1 MSCSETNQLNMQTLF
16 LTPPIN
22 SLKAT
27 IIVPVKNEEANLYGM
42 LDALRLQVNPN
53 GDRLAADCYE
63 VLLLANNCTDTS
75 FELAKQYQQQ
85 YPGFRLHI
93 AEIVLEKK
101 RAHIGTVRRLLMDEA
116 YHRFQLLG
124 NPDGIIIS
132 TDGDSRVDRCWLH
145 YIFEEFDNGCDVV
158 GGRIISEYS
167 ESPSR
172 KYHLKDVGYRYLVS
186 HLESC
191 IDPCAFDPWPRHF
204 QCFGPST
211 AVKCSIYEKAGRLPV
226 LPFLE
231 DENFRKALIRIDAR
245 IRRSPNVKV
254 YTSSRESGQVD
265 FGFSIQLN
273 EWTKMKLEGKKIF
286 VEAPGSLMIKFSAK
300 KELREL
306 FTDYLMNN
314 RLNMVALRQLA
325 RKLFLDEEWL
335 SVKISSATYFGSLW
349 EETEQA
355 LSVQKWE
362 ERHPG
367 IPIDAAIGDL
377 RTLLYARQPA

>member
-1 MSCSETNQLNMQTLF
+1 MQTIF
-16 LTPPIN
+16 PTPPVKT
-22 SLKAT
+22 LRAT
-27 IIVPVKNEEANLYGM
+27 IIVPVKNEEDNLYGM
-42 LDALRLQVNPN
+42 LDALRLQVDPA
-53 GDRLAADCYE
+53 GIRMQPGLYE
-63 VLLLANNCTDTS
+63 VLLLANNCTDRS
-75 FELAKQYQQQ
+75 FELAKVYQQK
-85 YPGFRLHI
+85 YPDFRLHVAKI
-93 AEIVLEKK
+93 TLEKQH
-101 RAHIGTVRRLLMDEA
+101 AHIGTVRRLLMDEA
-116 YHRFQLLG
+116 YHRFQILD

-132 TDGDSRVDRCWLH
+132 TDGDSRVDSCWLH
-145 YIFEEFDNGCDVV
+145 YIFAEFDNGCDVV
-158 GGRIISEYS
+158 GGRIISDYS

-204 QCFGPST
+204 QCYGPST

-245 IRRSPNVKV
+245 IRRSPHVKV

-273 EWTKMKLEGKKIF
+273 EWRKMKLEGKKIF
-286 VEAPGSLMIKFSAK
+286 VEAPGSLIIKFNAR

-306 FTDYLMNN
+306 FNDYLLTNTLDVL
-314 RLNMVALRQLA
+314 RLKQLA
-325 RKLFLDEEWL
+325 RSLFLDEEWL
-335 SVKISSATYFGSLW
+335 QLKIITATYFGSLW
-349 EETEQA
+349 EDTEMA
-355 LSVQKWE
+355 LSVQKWD

-367 IPIDAAIGDL
+367 ISIDTAIGDL
-377 RTLLYARQPA
+377 RNLLYTKQPA

>member
-1 MSCSETNQLNMQTLF
+1 MKTIFQTS
-16 LTPPIN
+16 PVP
-22 SLKAT
+22 SLKAI
-27 IIVPVKNEEANLYGM
+27 IIVPVKNEETNLYGM
-42 LDALRLQVNPN
+42 LDALRMQVDARGNSVTP
-53 GDRLAADCYE
+53 DLYE
-63 VLLLANNCTDTS
+63 VLLLANNCTDRS
-75 FELAKQYQQQ
+75 FAMAIQYQQKH
-85 YPGFRLHI
+85 PAFNLHV
-93 AEIVLEKK
+93 AEITLEKHV
-101 RAHIGTVRRLLMDEA
+101 AHIGTVRRLLMDEA
-116 YHRFQLLG
+116 YHRFQIVD

-132 TDGDSRVDRCWLH
+132 TDGDSRVDSCWLH
-145 YIFEEFDNGCDVV
+145 YIFAEFDKGCDVV

-172 KYHLKDVGYRYLVS
+172 KYHLKDVGYRFLVS

-204 QCFGPST
+204 QCYGPST

-245 IRRSPNVKV
+245 IRRSPRVKV

-286 VEAPGSLMIKFSAK
+286 VEAPGSLIIKFNAK
-300 KELREL
+300 KALRQL
-306 FTDYLMNN
+306 FTDYLLSKK
-314 RLNMVALRQLA
+314 LNTQQVKQLA
-325 RKLFLDEEWL
+325 RSLFLEEEWL
-335 SVKISSATYFGSLW
+335 KLKISTATYFGSLW
-349 EETEQA
+349 EETELA

-367 IPIDAAIGDL
+367 IPIDIAIGHL
-377 RTLLYARQPA
+377 RTLLYAKQPA

>member
-1 MSCSETNQLNMQTLF
+1 MQTLF
-16 LTPPIN
+16 LTPPAKN
-22 SLKAT
+22 LRAT
-27 IIVPVKNEEANLYGM
+27 IIVPVKDEEANLYDM
-42 LDALRLQVNPN
+42 LDALRLQVDAGGNRVTPE
-53 GDRLAADCYE
+53 DYE
-63 VLLLANNCTDTS
+63 VLLLANNCNDRS
-75 FELAKQYQQQ
+75 FELAQQYQSA
-85 YPGFRLHI
+85 YPSFRLHI
-93 AEIVLEKK
+93 AEIVLEKQQ
-101 RAHIGTVRRLLMDEA
+101 AHIGTVRRLLMDEA
-116 YHRFQLLG
+116 YHRFQLLDK
-124 NPDGIIIS
+124 PDGIIIS
-132 TDGDSRVDRCWLH
+132 TDGDSRVDSCWLH
-145 YIFEEFDNGCDVV
+145 YIFEEFANGCDVV

-286 VEAPGSLMIKFSAK
+286 VEAPGSLIIKFSAK

-306 FTDYLMNN
+306 FTDYLMNK
-314 RLNMVALRQLA
+314 RLNTAQLKQLA
-325 RKLFLDEEWL
+325 RKLFLEEEWL
-335 SVKISSATYFGSLW
+335 KLKISTATYFGSLW
-349 EETEQA
+349 EETELA
-355 LSVQKWE
+355 LSLQNWE

-367 IPIDAAIGDL
+367 IPIDTAIGHL

>member
-1 MSCSETNQLNMQTLF
+1 MQTIF
-16 LTPPIN
+16 PTPPVK

-27 IIVPVKNEEANLYGM
+27 IIVPVKNEEANLYDM
-42 LDALRLQVNPN
+42 LDALRLQVDPN
-53 GDRLAADCYE
+53 GNKITPDLYE
-63 VLLLANNCTDTS
+63 VLLLANNCTDRS
-75 FELAKQYQQQ
+75 FALALQYQLK
-85 YPGFRLHI
+85 YPEFHLHV
-93 AEIVLEKK
+93 AEITLEKQ

-116 YHRFQLLG
+116 YHRFQLLN

-132 TDGDSRVDRCWLH
+132 TDGDSRVDSCWLH
-145 YIFEEFDNGCDVV
+145 YIFAEFAAGCDVV

-172 KYHLKDVGYRYLVS
+172 KYHLRDVGYRYLVS

-204 QCFGPST
+204 QCYGPST

-245 IRRSPNVKV
+245 IRRSPWVKV

-273 EWTKMKLEGKKIF
+273 EWTKMKQEGRKIF
-286 VEAPGSLMIKFSAK
+286 VEAPVSLIIKFNAK

-306 FTDYLMNN
+306 FTDYMVNKKLNIS
-314 RLNMVALRQLA
+314 RLKQLA
-325 RKLFLDEEWL
+325 GNLFLEVDWL
-335 SVKISSATYFGSLW
+335 RCKICTSTYFGSLW
-349 EETEQA
+349 EDIELA
-355 LSVQKWE
+355 LSVKKWD

-367 IPIDAAIGDL
+367 IPIDTAIGHL

>member
-1 MSCSETNQLNMQTLF
+1 MQTLF
-16 LTPPIN
+16 KLLPVRTT
-22 SLKAT
+22 KAI
-27 IIVPVKNEEANLYGM
+27 IIVPVKNEAANLYDM
-42 LDALRLQVNPN
+42 LDALRMQVDTRGNRIN
-53 GDRLAADCYE
+53 SNAYE
-63 VLLLANNCTDTS
+63 VLLLVNNCTDNS
-75 FELAKQYQQQ
+75 YALAYTYQLRH
-85 YPGFRLHI
+85 PEFNLHI
-93 AEIVLEKK
+93 AEIVLEKE

-132 TDGDSRVDRCWLH
+132 TDGDSRVDSCWLH
-145 YIFEEFDNGCDVV
+145 YIFAEFDSGCDVV
-158 GGRIISEYS
+158 GGRIISDIS
-167 ESPSR
+167 KSPSR

-186 HLESC
+186 HLESY
-191 IDPCAFDPWPRHF
+191 IDPCSFDPWPRHF

-231 DENFRKALIRIDAR
+231 DENFRKALVRIDAR

-254 YTSSRESGQVD
+254 YTSSRETGQVD

-273 EWTKMKLEGKKIF
+273 EWTKMNLEGKKMF
-286 VEAPGSLMIKFSAK
+286 VESANSLIIKFNAK
-300 KELREL
+300 KALREL
-306 FTDYLMNN
+306 FSNYLVNKH
-314 RLNMVALRQLA
+314 LNKTQLKLVAGS
-325 RKLFLDEEWL
+325 LFLEEEWL
-335 SVKISSATYFGSLW
+335 ALKITSATYFGALW
-349 EETEQA
+349 EETELA

-367 IPIDAAIGDL
+367 VHIDTAIGHL